1 MIELLGSK
9 CRCRR
14 VLVFLHGLIDTSL
27 IVELVELV
35 GKDGSQSVRRRR
47 WRCGVWSAFLME
59 RKPREALTKKSVYPS
74 SPAGTSEI
82 SHSFRTKLYLI
93 IFYPKRTMQDSIKR

>member
-47 WRCGVWSAFLME
+47 WRCGVWSAFLMGKKAQGGTDKKVSLSQQPC
-59 RKPREALTKKSVYPS
+59 RHKRDFSLIQDQALLNHILPKANN
-74 SPAGTSEI
+74 AG
-82 SHSFRTKLYLI
+82 LY
-93 IFYPKRTMQDSIKR
+93 